1 MYQIWCGHSP
11 LRRHSMPLDIIR
23 CCVIQVQ
30 LIIFRCTV
38 LFRSHRVKLC
48 LGALES
54 TPHYGLSMARFEA
67 STGTP
72 KLRSHPLFDGHRA
85 FGVFIGYVVT
95 DEVPRWCFGNKPKV
109 RISTPK
115 DESDEKEMVRQ
126 NTWKS
131 TFHYLRLRFIDFV
144 KVCATSRT
152 HVSWCI
158 QFQLLLIIL
167 SLFIMSAGC

>member
-1 MYQIWCGHSP
+1 
-11 LRRHSMPLDIIR
+11 
-23 CCVIQVQ
+23 
-30 LIIFRCTV
+30 
-38 LFRSHRVKLC
+38 
-48 LGALES
+48 
-54 TPHYGLSMARFEA
+54 MARFEA

-95 DEVPRWCFGNKPKV
+95 DGVPRPCFGNKPKV
-109 RISTPK
+109 RISTAK
-115 DESDEKEMVRQ
+115 DESDQMETLRQ
-126 NTWKS
+126 NTWK
-131 TFHYLRLRFIDFV
+131 TALHLERLRFIDLL

-152 HVSWCI
+152 YVSWCI